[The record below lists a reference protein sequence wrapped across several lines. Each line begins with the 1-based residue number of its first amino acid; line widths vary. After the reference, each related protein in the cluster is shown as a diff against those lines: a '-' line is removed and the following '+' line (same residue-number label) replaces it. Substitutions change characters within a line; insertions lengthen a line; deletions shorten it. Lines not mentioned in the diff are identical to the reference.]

1 MRVLNSGSHAPPCLY
16 RASDAYLSPVS
27 IHSPAIHHLLLI
39 DTRSHAI
46 SMSVPAQ
53 NISKWFETKPPSCTI
68 NGKTYVFTHGAVYSK
83 AGKKYPFP
91 LGVSQL
97 RDDMEKSISHTV
109 HVLSTDG
116 NCVSVTYTGKQPGT
130 IGSIPNVIRV
140 DLCTNEHPVT
150 YKPVIREVA
159 YREYYNGKLVSKLY
173 LMNHGET
180 LIPVVGNR
188 IKTELDDEIPNMM
201 GHDFV
206 TTIAQAEEAM
216 HVSAFKFT
224 DHPVQLEIEFEPAV
238 DMKDNKVKS
247 ITFMGRPIPAPILFT
262 RRDVATQV
270 EAEGPEVAGRVAK
283 RACAEPVP
291 SPVASKKPSPVEP
304 QEEPSPAEPIVF
316 TYGVERGVK
325 LQLGY
330 EPSFHMGPQ
339 RFEIFEV
346 LLTDGPNET
355 PRTIKKIPLYSQALL
370 QCIGELKDFR
380 HSITR
385 SKVYFN
391 IPQPFRLLGETGV
404 ARLEFKY
411 RPSSVAGAGGPA

>member
-1 MRVLNSGSHAPPCLY
+1 
-16 RASDAYLSPVS
+16 
-27 IHSPAIHHLLLI
+27 
-39 DTRSHAI
+39 
-46 SMSVPAQ
+46 MSVPAQ
-53 NISKWFETKPPSCTI
+53 NISKWFETDPPSCTI
-68 NGKTYVFTHGAVYSK
+68 DKKQYVFTHGAVYSK

-91 LGVSQL
+91 LGVSRL
-97 RDDMEKSISHTV
+97 RDDMETSISHVV

-116 NCVSVTYTGKQPGT
+116 NCVSVTYDGKQPGT
-130 IGSIPNVIRV
+130 IGGIPNVIRV
-140 DLCTNEHPVT
+140 DFYTKEHPVT
-150 YKPVIREVA
+150 YRPVIREVA
-159 YREYYNGKLVSKLY
+159 YKEYYNGKPVSKLY
-173 LMNHGET
+173 IMTPEEI
-180 LIPVVGNR
+180 LITVVGNR
-188 IKTELDDEIPNMM
+188 IKTDLDDEIPNMM
-201 GHDFV
+201 GNDFPR
-206 TTIAQAEEAM
+206 TIAQAEEAM
-216 HVSAFKFT
+216 NVSGVKFT
-224 DHPVQLEIEFEPAV
+224 ANPVQLEIEFREAV
-238 DMKDNKVKS
+238 DMNDNKVKR
-247 ITFMGRPIPAPILFT
+247 ITFLGRSIPAPSLFT

-270 EAEGPEVAGRVAK
+270 EAKGPEVAGRVAK

-391 IPQPFRLLGETGV
+391 IPQPFRILGETGV
-404 ARLEFKY
+404 ARLEFLY
-411 RPSSVAGAGGPA
+411 RPPPVEEASGPA